1 MNKWGYYFGMG
12 IMVSATVILILV
24 NSWSAYIET
33 VDMGTCYA
41 QYSAVRRFP
50 K

>member
-1 MNKWGYYFGMG
+1 MG
-12 IMVSATVILILV
+12 VYEGGSF
-24 NSWSAYIET
+24 YIKELEQKHT
-33 VDMGTCYA
+33 ITMDTCYA